1 MEFDTLLTR
10 RVKTGFRRNPFF
22 IRFGSLLF
30 LLYFFWSCFFF
41 CSFLNSPV
49 WCHFINFLQE
59 VIAMK
64 TKKASEIMT
73 RPVVAVKENASAR
86 DVVLQLITGLFS
98 GMPVTNDEGE
108 VVGIITEMDI
118 LAAVDDGRELTRTTV
133 KEIMTR
139 DVARANPETTVE
151 ELIKILREFHLIRVP
166 IVKDNRLVGIVS
178 RSDILRCLIEPE
190 FETYM

>member
-1 MEFDTLLTR
+1 
-10 RVKTGFRRNPFF
+10 
-22 IRFGSLLF
+22 
-30 LLYFFWSCFFF
+30 
-41 CSFLNSPV
+41 
-49 WCHFINFLQE
+49 
-59 VIAMK
+59 
-64 TKKASEIMT
+64 
-73 RPVVAVKENASAR
+73 
-86 DVVLQLITGLFS
+86 
-98 GMPVTNDEGE
+98 
-108 VVGIITEMDI
+108 MDI
-118 LAAVDDGRELTRTTV
+118 LAAVDDCRELTRTTV

>member
-1 MEFDTLLTR
+1 
-10 RVKTGFRRNPFF
+10 
-22 IRFGSLLF
+22 
-30 LLYFFWSCFFF
+30 
-41 CSFLNSPV
+41 
-49 WCHFINFLQE
+49 
-59 VIAMK
+59 MK

-118 LAAVDDGRELTRTTV
+118 LAAVDDGKELTRTTV

-166 IVKDNRLVGIVS
+166 IVKDDRLVGIVS

-190 FETYM
+190 FEAYM